1 MVYLVAPKTFTEAA
15 PFRPVPWVLAAYLA
29 FTLLRLTLAHRHRL
43 PEWLRYLS
51 IGIDMTLLVGLIWS
65 FHLQYQQPPS
75 FYLKAPT
82 LLYVFIFIAL
92 RTLNFD
98 ARKVVTAGL
107 IAAAGW
113 MVLVVYVITI
123 DPRDSMIT
131 RDYVHYMTSNSVLI
145 GAEVDKV
152 ISILVV
158 TAILG
163 FAIMRNRRL
172 LTYAVTESASNQD
185 LARFVPAEVANL
197 IKTSADGVQVGS
209 GEPREATV
217 LFLDL
222 EGFTTLSERLAP
234 QDLVRTL
241 NAFYAAV
248 AEPIVRHDGVIT
260 QFQGD
265 AILAT
270 FNAPR
275 LNADHAAN
283 AIQAALDIQALLQER
298 TFGEGLALR
307 ARIGINT
314 GVVIHGLIGTPGPAR
329 LHGDRR
335 RGQHRRPAGG
345 PEQDLRHLDHR
356 LRVDPGPCRA
366 AAIRVRFAGRSARP
380 RADDTDAHLQGRAGS
395 GSVTHRAQLLEQ
407 TGQVRARDRLVPVA
421 EILGLEE
428 MGPLLQGAQEDDL
441 ARVVLGI
448 GLAGRFLAQ
457 QCAVAHELLPWRAE
471 AGKVDV
477 DEETPVVAARRPR
490 VAGRQDVTAHAM
502 PKHERRPGGH
512 ARETARR
519 CATRCS

>member
-1 MVYLVAPKTFTEAA
+1 MTQALTIPRMSRLGRSMRRAELPARIEVRVRAQEEASEILVGWVQLAVVLGFSIVYLLAPKTFSDAA

-29 FTLLRLTLAHRHRL
+29 FTLLRLTLAHGHRL
-43 PEWLRYLS
+43 PEWLRYAS
-51 IGIDMTLLVGLIWS
+51 IGVDMTLLLGLIWS

-107 IAAAGW
+107 VAVAGW
-113 MVLVVYVITI
+113 MVLVFYVITI

-197 IKTSADGVQVGS
+197 IKTSDDGVQVGS

-248 AEPIVRHDGVIT
+248 ADPIARHDGVIT

-283 AIQAALDIQALLQER
+283 AIRAALEIQALLQTRVFED
-298 TFGEGLALR
+298 GLVLR

-314 GVVIHGLIGTPGPAR
+314 GVVIHGLIGTPDRLGYTVIGDEVNIAAR
-329 LHGDRR
+329 LEALNKTYGTSIIVSEPTRDR
-335 RGQHRRPAGG
+335 AGA
-345 PEQDLRHLDHR
+345 Q
-356 LRVDPGPCRA
+356 
-366 AAIRVRFAGRSARP
+366 RFA
-380 RADDTDAHLQGRAGS
+380 
-395 GSVTHRAQLLEQ
+395 
-407 TGQVRARDRLVPVA
+407 
-421 EILGLEE
+421 
-428 MGPLLQGAQEDDL
+428 
-441 ARVVLGI
+441 
-448 GLAGRFLAQ
+448 F
-457 QCAVAHELLPWRAE
+457 ELLDEVLVRGRTTPTRIYKVGGE
-471 AGKVDV
+471 AV
-477 DEETPVVAARRPR
+477 P
-490 VAGRQDVTAHAM
+490 
-502 PKHERRPGGH
+502 
-512 ARETARR
+512 
-519 CATRCS
+519 